1 MVRIL
6 SSGEIVP
13 DDDPR
18 LNRQTDNRERRPQV
32 CRPYNEYYHYQKDYP
47 PCV

>member
-1 MVRIL
+1 MLHYLLTGSSKMVRIL

-32 CRPYNEYYHYQKDYP
+32 RRP
-47 PCV
+47 